1 MFLLLSVALLP
12 FGKQFW
18 MPAVVSAMLILGTPT
33 ALKALESLFQRR
45 FSIHVLVIV
54 AVAGALCLSK
64 FGEAVT
70 VLFLFAIA
78 ELLEEL
84 SEQRARDAIRQ
95 LMKITPNEAT
105 VEKEGKQVRVK
116 VEDLKVNDVV
126 LVKEGERIPIDGVV
140 IWGKALV
147 NQAPIT
153 GEQQPLLKTV
163 GNTVFAG
170 SISIDG
176 TIKVKATHTAH
187 ESTIARIARLIEQA
201 ETQKAPTEK
210 FIDTFSRYYTPSVIL
225 LAVLM
230 AIVPPMFFGG
240 VFKDWFYRALVVLLI
255 SCPCALVISAP
266 ATIVCALVQAARNG
280 VLIKGGVYIEQ
291 LASVK
296 GIAFDKTGT
305 LTTGGIEVDKV
316 IPLNEHSE
324 EEVLSIAA
332 SLESMSTHPL
342 AKAIV
347 KEAEKR
353 SLKLMP
359 VKSIEA
365 EIGLG
370 ISGTINETRYFV
382 GHADFL
388 RNSGMP
394 MEEAL
399 DALGKMHLVG
409 KSLVFVGEK
418 GHICG
423 VIVLSDKLRENA
435 KTVIEHLKKHCKK
448 HIIMLTGDNMTAAKS
463 VAEMLG
469 ISELYAE
476 LLPEDK
482 VRKIKELMDK
492 HGSIAMVGDGVNDAP
507 ALATA
512 NVGIAIGSAGT
523 DIALEASHVALINDE
538 LDKIPFV
545 IHLSIRAMRIIRFNI
560 AFSLTVKAIF
570 LVLAA
575 VGMANLWMAIAADMG
590 TSLAVLAN
598 SMHLLRD

>member
-1 MFLLLSVALLP
+1 MLLSVALLP
-12 FGKQFW
+12 LGKQFW
-18 MPAVVSAMLILGTPT
+18 MPTVIAAMLILGTPT
-33 ALKALESLFQRR
+33 ALKAFESFLQKRL
-45 FSIHVLVIV
+45 SIHALVIV
-54 AVAGALCLSK
+54 AVAGALCLGK

-84 SEQRARDAIRQ
+84 SEQRARDAIRE

-105 VEKEGKQVRVK
+105 VEKDGRQVRVK

-126 LVKEGERIPIDGVV
+126 LVKEGERIPIDGVI

-147 NQAPIT
+147 NQAPVT

-163 GNTVFAG
+163 GSTVFAG
-170 SISIDG
+170 SISVDG

-201 ETQKAPTEK
+201 ETRKAPTER
-210 FIDTFSRYYTPSVIL
+210 FINTFSRYYTPSVIL

-240 VFKDWFYRALVVLLI
+240 AFKDWFYRTLVVLLI

-266 ATIVCALVQAARNG
+266 MTIVCALIQAARNG
-280 VLIKGGVYIEQ
+280 VLIKGGIYIEQ

-305 LTTGGIEVDKV
+305 LTTGEIEVDSV

-324 EEVLSIAA
+324 EEVLSVAA

-359 VKSIEA
+359 VKDIEV

-370 ISGTINETRYFV
+370 ISGTLNETRYFV
-382 GHADFL
+382 GNADFL
-388 RNSGMP
+388 KGSGMP
-394 MEEAL
+394 VGEAL
-399 DALGKMHLVG
+399 DALEEMHLEG

-423 VIVLSDKLRENA
+423 VIVLADKLRENA
-435 KTVIEHLKKHCKK
+435 KNVIEHLKNHCKK
-448 HIIMLTGDNMTAAKS
+448 HVIMLTGDSMATARS
-463 VAEMLG
+463 VATKLG

-482 VRKIKELMDK
+482 VRKIEELIDK

-507 ALATA
+507 ALAMA
-512 NVGIAIGSAGT
+512 NVGIAVGGAGT
-523 DIALEASHVALINDE
+523 DIALEASHITLMNDE
-538 LDKIPFV
+538 LDKIPFA
-545 IHLSIRAMRIIRFNI
+545 IHLSMRAMRIMRFNI

-590 TSLAVLAN
+590 TSLTVLAN
-598 SMHLLRD
+598 SMNLLKD

>member
-1 MFLLLSVALLP
+1 MLLSVALLP
-12 FGKQFW
+12 LGKQFW
-18 MPAVVSAMLILGTPT
+18 MPTVIAAMLILGTPT
-33 ALKALESLFQRR
+33 ALKAFESFLQKRL
-45 FSIHVLVIV
+45 SIHALVIV
-54 AVAGALCLSK
+54 AVAGALCLGK

-84 SEQRARDAIRQ
+84 SEQRARDAIRE

-105 VEKEGKQVRVK
+105 VEKDGRQVRVK

-126 LVKEGERIPIDGVV
+126 LVKEGERIPIDGVI

-147 NQAPIT
+147 NQAPVT

-163 GNTVFAG
+163 GSTVFAG
-170 SISIDG
+170 SISVDG

-201 ETQKAPTEK
+201 ETRKAPTER
-210 FIDTFSRYYTPSVIL
+210 FINTFSRYYTPSVIL

-240 VFKDWFYRALVVLLI
+240 AFKDWFYRTLVVLLI

-266 ATIVCALVQAARNG
+266 MTIVCALIQAARNG
-280 VLIKGGVYIEQ
+280 VLIKGGIYIEQ

-305 LTTGGIEVDKV
+305 LTTGEIEVDSV

-324 EEVLSIAA
+324 EEVLSVAA

-359 VKSIEA
+359 VKDIEV

-370 ISGTINETRYFV
+370 ISGTLNETRYFV
-382 GHADFL
+382 GNADFL
-388 RNSGMP
+388 KGSGMP
-394 MEEAL
+394 VGEAL
-399 DALGKMHLVG
+399 DALEEMHLEG

-423 VIVLSDKLRENA
+423 VIVLADKLRENA
-435 KTVIEHLKKHCKK
+435 KNVIEHLKNHCKK
-448 HIIMLTGDNMTAAKS
+448 HVIMLTGDSMATARS
-463 VAEMLG
+463 VATKLG

-482 VRKIKELMDK
+482 VRKIEELIDK

-507 ALATA
+507 ALAMA
-512 NVGIAIGSAGT
+512 NVGIAVGGAGT
-523 DIALEASHVALINDE
+523 DIALEASHITLMNDE
-538 LDKIPFV
+538 LDKIPFA
-545 IHLSIRAMRIIRFNI
+545 IHLSMRAMRIMRFNI

-570 LVLAA
+570 LALAA

-590 TSLAVLAN
+590 TSLTVLAN
-598 SMHLLRD
+598 SMNLLKD

>member
-1 MFLLLSVALLP
+1 MLLSVALLP
-12 FGKQFW
+12 LGKQFW
-18 MPAVVSAMLILGTPT
+18 MPTVIAAMLILGTPT
-33 ALKALESLFQRR
+33 ALKAFESFLQKRL
-45 FSIHVLVIV
+45 SIHALVMV
-54 AVAGALCLSK
+54 AVAGALCLGK

-84 SEQRARDAIRQ
+84 SEQRARDAIRE

-105 VEKEGKQVRVK
+105 VEKDGRQVKVK

-126 LVKEGERIPIDGVV
+126 LVKEGERIPIDGVI

-147 NQAPIT
+147 NQAPVT

-163 GNTVFAG
+163 GSTVFAG
-170 SISIDG
+170 SISVDG

-201 ETQKAPTEK
+201 ETRKAPTER
-210 FIDTFSRYYTPSVIL
+210 FINAFSRYYTPSVIL

-240 VFKDWFYRALVVLLI
+240 AFKDWFYRTLVVLLI

-266 ATIVCALVQAARNG
+266 MTIVCALIQAARNG
-280 VLIKGGVYIEQ
+280 VLIKGGIYIEQ

-305 LTTGGIEVDKV
+305 LTTGEIEVDSV

-324 EEVLSIAA
+324 EEVLSVAA

-359 VKSIEA
+359 VKDIEV

-370 ISGTINETRYFV
+370 ISGTLNETRYFV
-382 GHADFL
+382 GNADFL
-388 RNSGMP
+388 KGSGMP
-394 MEEAL
+394 VGEAL
-399 DALGKMHLVG
+399 DALEEMHLEG

-423 VIVLSDKLRENA
+423 VIVLADKLRENA
-435 KTVIEHLKKHCKK
+435 KNVIEHLKNHCKK
-448 HIIMLTGDNMTAAKS
+448 HVIMLTGDSMATARS
-463 VAEMLG
+463 VATKLG

-482 VRKIKELMDK
+482 VRKIEELIDK

-507 ALATA
+507 ALAMA
-512 NVGIAIGSAGT
+512 NVGIAVGGAGT
-523 DIALEASHVALINDE
+523 DIALEASHITLMNDE
-538 LDKIPFV
+538 LDKIPFA
-545 IHLSIRAMRIIRFNI
+545 IHLSMRAMRIMRFNI

-590 TSLAVLAN
+590 TSLTVLAN
-598 SMHLLRD
+598 SMNLLKD

>member
-1 MFLLLSVALLP
+1 MLLSVALLP
-12 FGKQFW
+12 LGKQFW
-18 MPAVVSAMLILGTPT
+18 MPTVIAAMLILGTPT
-33 ALKALESLFQRR
+33 ALKAFESFLQKRL
-45 FSIHVLVIV
+45 SIHALVIV
-54 AVAGALCLSK
+54 AVAGALCLGK

-84 SEQRARDAIRQ
+84 SEQRARDAIRE

-105 VEKEGKQVRVK
+105 VEKDGRQVRVK

-126 LVKEGERIPIDGVV
+126 LVKEGERIPIDGVI

-147 NQAPIT
+147 NQAPVT

-163 GNTVFAG
+163 GSTVFAG
-170 SISIDG
+170 SISVDG

-201 ETQKAPTEK
+201 ETRKAPTER
-210 FIDTFSRYYTPSVIL
+210 FINTFSRYYTPSVIL

-240 VFKDWFYRALVVLLI
+240 AFKDWFYRTLVVLLI

-266 ATIVCALVQAARNG
+266 MTMVCALIQAARNG
-280 VLIKGGVYIEQ
+280 VLIKGGIYIEQ

-305 LTTGGIEVDKV
+305 LTTGEIEVDSV

-324 EEVLSIAA
+324 EEVLSVAA

-359 VKSIEA
+359 VKDIEV

-370 ISGTINETRYFV
+370 ISGTLNETRYFV
-382 GHADFL
+382 GNADFL
-388 RNSGMP
+388 KGSGMP
-394 MEEAL
+394 VGEAL
-399 DALGKMHLVG
+399 DALEEMHLEG

-423 VIVLSDKLRENA
+423 VIVLADKLRENA
-435 KTVIEHLKKHCKK
+435 KNVIEHLKNHCKK
-448 HIIMLTGDNMTAAKS
+448 HVIMLTGDSMATARS
-463 VAEMLG
+463 VATKLG

-482 VRKIKELMDK
+482 VRKIEELIDK

-507 ALATA
+507 ALAMA
-512 NVGIAIGSAGT
+512 NVGIAVGGAGT
-523 DIALEASHVALINDE
+523 DIALEASHITLMNDE
-538 LDKIPFV
+538 LDKIPFA
-545 IHLSIRAMRIIRFNI
+545 IHLSMRAMRIMRFNI

-590 TSLAVLAN
+590 TSLTVLAN
-598 SMHLLRD
+598 SMNLLKD

>member
-1 MFLLLSVALLP
+1 MLLSVALLP
-12 FGKQFW
+12 LGKQFW
-18 MPAVVSAMLILGTPT
+18 MPTVIAAMLILGTPT
-33 ALKALESLFQRR
+33 ALKAFESFLQKRL
-45 FSIHVLVIV
+45 SIHALVIV
-54 AVAGALCLSK
+54 AVAGALCLGK

-84 SEQRARDAIRQ
+84 SEQRARDAIRE

-105 VEKEGKQVRVK
+105 VEKDGRQVRVK

-126 LVKEGERIPIDGVV
+126 LVKEGERIPIDGVI

-147 NQAPIT
+147 NQAPVT

-163 GNTVFAG
+163 GSTVFAG
-170 SISIDG
+170 SISVGG

-201 ETQKAPTEK
+201 ETRKAPTER
-210 FIDTFSRYYTPSVIL
+210 FINTFSRYYTPSVIL

-240 VFKDWFYRALVVLLI
+240 AFKDWFYRTLVVLLI

-266 ATIVCALVQAARNG
+266 MTIVCALIQAARNG
-280 VLIKGGVYIEQ
+280 VLIKGGIYIEQ

-305 LTTGGIEVDKV
+305 LTTGEIEVDSV

-324 EEVLSIAA
+324 EEVLSVAA

-359 VKSIEA
+359 VKDIEV

-370 ISGTINETRYFV
+370 ISGTLNETRYFV
-382 GHADFL
+382 GNADFL
-388 RNSGMP
+388 KGSGMP
-394 MEEAL
+394 VGEAL
-399 DALGKMHLVG
+399 DALEEMHLEG

-423 VIVLSDKLRENA
+423 VIVLADKLRENA
-435 KTVIEHLKKHCKK
+435 KNVIEHLKNHCKK
-448 HIIMLTGDNMTAAKS
+448 HVIMLTGDSMATARS
-463 VAEMLG
+463 VATKLG

-482 VRKIKELMDK
+482 VRKIEELIDK

-507 ALATA
+507 ALAMA
-512 NVGIAIGSAGT
+512 NVGIAVGGAGT
-523 DIALEASHVALINDE
+523 DIALEASHITLMNDE
-538 LDKIPFV
+538 LDKIPFA
-545 IHLSIRAMRIIRFNI
+545 IHLSMRAMRIMRFNI

-570 LVLAA
+570 LALAA

-590 TSLAVLAN
+590 TSLTVLAN
-598 SMHLLRD
+598 SMNLLKD

>member
-1 MFLLLSVALLP
+1 
-12 FGKQFW
+12 
-18 MPAVVSAMLILGTPT
+18 MPTVIAAMLILGTPT
-33 ALKALESLFQRR
+33 ALKAFESFLQKRL
-45 FSIHVLVIV
+45 SIHALVIV
-54 AVAGALCLSK
+54 AVAGALCLGK

-84 SEQRARDAIRQ
+84 SEQRARDAIRE

-105 VEKEGKQVRVK
+105 VEKDGRQVRVK

-126 LVKEGERIPIDGVV
+126 LVKEGERIPIDGVI

-147 NQAPIT
+147 NQAPVT

-163 GNTVFAG
+163 GSTVFAG
-170 SISIDG
+170 SISVDG

-201 ETQKAPTEK
+201 ETRKAPTER
-210 FIDTFSRYYTPSVIL
+210 FINTFSRYYTPSVIL

-240 VFKDWFYRALVVLLI
+240 AFKDWFYRTLVVLLI

-266 ATIVCALVQAARNG
+266 MTMVCALIQAARNG
-280 VLIKGGVYIEQ
+280 VLIKGGIYIEQ

-305 LTTGGIEVDKV
+305 LTTGEIEVDSV

-324 EEVLSIAA
+324 EEVLSVAA

-359 VKSIEA
+359 VKDIEV

-370 ISGTINETRYFV
+370 ISGTLNETRYFV
-382 GHADFL
+382 GNADFL
-388 RNSGMP
+388 KGSGMP
-394 MEEAL
+394 VGEAL
-399 DALGKMHLVG
+399 DALEEMHLEG

-423 VIVLSDKLRENA
+423 VIVLADKLRENA
-435 KTVIEHLKKHCKK
+435 KNVIEHLKNHCKK
-448 HIIMLTGDNMTAAKS
+448 HVIMLTGDSMATARS
-463 VAEMLG
+463 VATKLG

-482 VRKIKELMDK
+482 VRKIEELIDK

-507 ALATA
+507 ALAMA
-512 NVGIAIGSAGT
+512 NVGIAVGGAGT
-523 DIALEASHVALINDE
+523 DIALEASHITLMNDE
-538 LDKIPFV
+538 LDKIPFA
-545 IHLSIRAMRIIRFNI
+545 IHLSMRAMRIMRFNI

-590 TSLAVLAN
+590 TSLTVLAN
-598 SMHLLRD
+598 SMNLLKD

>member
-1 MFLLLSVALLP
+1 
-12 FGKQFW
+12 
-18 MPAVVSAMLILGTPT
+18 MPTVIAAMLILGTPT
-33 ALKALESLFQRR
+33 ALKAFESFLQKRL
-45 FSIHVLVIV
+45 SIHALVIV
-54 AVAGALCLSK
+54 AVAGALCLGK

-84 SEQRARDAIRQ
+84 SEQRARDAIRE

-105 VEKEGKQVRVK
+105 VEKDGRQVRVK

-126 LVKEGERIPIDGVV
+126 LVKEGERIPIDGVI

-147 NQAPIT
+147 NQAPVT

-163 GNTVFAG
+163 GSTVFAG
-170 SISIDG
+170 SISVDG

-201 ETQKAPTEK
+201 ETRKAPTER
-210 FIDTFSRYYTPSVIL
+210 FINTFSRYYTPSVIL

-240 VFKDWFYRALVVLLI
+240 AFKDWFYRTLVVLLI

-266 ATIVCALVQAARNG
+266 MTMVCALIQAARNG
-280 VLIKGGVYIEQ
+280 VLIKGGIYIEQ

-305 LTTGGIEVDKV
+305 LTTGEIEVDSV

-324 EEVLSIAA
+324 EEVLSVAA

-359 VKSIEA
+359 VKDIEV

-370 ISGTINETRYFV
+370 ISGTLNETRYFV
-382 GHADFL
+382 GNADFL
-388 RNSGMP
+388 KGSGMP
-394 MEEAL
+394 VGEAL
-399 DALGKMHLVG
+399 DALEEMHLEG

-423 VIVLSDKLRENA
+423 VIVLADKLRENA
-435 KTVIEHLKKHCKK
+435 KNVIEHLKNHCKK
-448 HIIMLTGDNMTAAKS
+448 HVIMLTGDSMATARS
-463 VAEMLG
+463 VATKLG

-482 VRKIKELMDK
+482 VRKIEELIDK

-507 ALATA
+507 ALAMA
-512 NVGIAIGSAGT
+512 NVGIAVGGAGT
-523 DIALEASHVALINDE
+523 DIALEASHITLMNDE
-538 LDKIPFV
+538 LDKIPFA
-545 IHLSIRAMRIIRFNI
+545 IHLSMRAMRIMRFNI

-570 LVLAA
+570 LMLAA

-590 TSLAVLAN
+590 TSLTVLAN
-598 SMHLLRD
+598 SMNLLKD

>member
-1 MFLLLSVALLP
+1 MLLSVALLP
-12 FGKQFW
+12 LGKQFW
-18 MPAVVSAMLILGTPT
+18 MPTVIAAMLILGTPT
-33 ALKALESLFQRR
+33 ALKAFESFLQKRL
-45 FSIHVLVIV
+45 SIHALVIV
-54 AVAGALCLSK
+54 AVAGALCLGK

-84 SEQRARDAIRQ
+84 SEQRARDAIRE

-105 VEKEGKQVRVK
+105 VEKDGRQVRVK
-116 VEDLKVNDVV
+116 VEDLKVNDMV
-126 LVKEGERIPIDGVV
+126 LVKEGERIPIDGVI

-147 NQAPIT
+147 NQAPVT

-163 GNTVFAG
+163 GSTVFAG
-170 SISIDG
+170 SISVDG

-201 ETQKAPTEK
+201 ETRKAPTER
-210 FIDTFSRYYTPSVIL
+210 FINTFSRYYTPSVIL

-240 VFKDWFYRALVVLLI
+240 AFKDWFYRTLVVLLI

-266 ATIVCALVQAARNG
+266 MTIVCALIQAARNG
-280 VLIKGGVYIEQ
+280 VLIKGGIYIEQ

-305 LTTGGIEVDKV
+305 LTTGEIEVDSV

-324 EEVLSIAA
+324 EEVLSVAA

-359 VKSIEA
+359 VKDIEV

-370 ISGTINETRYFV
+370 ISGTLNETRYFV
-382 GHADFL
+382 GNADFL
-388 RNSGMP
+388 KGSGMP
-394 MEEAL
+394 VGEAL
-399 DALGKMHLVG
+399 DALEEMHLEG

-423 VIVLSDKLRENA
+423 VIVLADKLRENA
-435 KTVIEHLKKHCKK
+435 KNVIEHLKNHCKK
-448 HIIMLTGDNMTAAKS
+448 HVIMLTGDSMATARS
-463 VAEMLG
+463 VATKLG

-482 VRKIKELMDK
+482 VRKIEELIDK

-507 ALATA
+507 ALAMA
-512 NVGIAIGSAGT
+512 NVGIAVGGAGT
-523 DIALEASHVALINDE
+523 DIALEASHITLMNDE
-538 LDKIPFV
+538 LDKIPFA
-545 IHLSIRAMRIIRFNI
+545 IHLSMRAMRIMRFNI

-570 LVLAA
+570 LALAA

-590 TSLAVLAN
+590 TSLTVLAN
-598 SMHLLRD
+598 SMNLLKD

>member
-1 MFLLLSVALLP
+1 
-12 FGKQFW
+12 
-18 MPAVVSAMLILGTPT
+18 MPTVIAAMLILGTPT
-33 ALKALESLFQRR
+33 ALKAFESFLQKRL
-45 FSIHVLVIV
+45 SIHALVIV
-54 AVAGALCLSK
+54 AVAGALCLGK

-84 SEQRARDAIRQ
+84 SEQRARDAIRE

-105 VEKEGKQVRVK
+105 VEKDGRQVRVK

-126 LVKEGERIPIDGVV
+126 LVKEGERIPIDGVI

-147 NQAPIT
+147 NQAPVT

-163 GNTVFAG
+163 GSTVFAG
-170 SISIDG
+170 SISVDG

-201 ETQKAPTEK
+201 ETRKAPTER
-210 FIDTFSRYYTPSVIL
+210 FINTFSRYYTPSVIL

-240 VFKDWFYRALVVLLI
+240 AFKDWFYRTLVVLLI

-266 ATIVCALVQAARNG
+266 MTIVCALIQAARNG
-280 VLIKGGVYIEQ
+280 VLIKGGIYIEQ

-305 LTTGGIEVDKV
+305 LTTGEIEVDSV

-324 EEVLSIAA
+324 EEVLSVAA

-359 VKSIEA
+359 VKDIEV

-370 ISGTINETRYFV
+370 ISGTLNETRYFV
-382 GHADFL
+382 GNADFL
-388 RNSGMP
+388 KGSGMP
-394 MEEAL
+394 VGEAL
-399 DALGKMHLVG
+399 DALEEMHLEG

-423 VIVLSDKLRENA
+423 VIVLADKLRENA
-435 KTVIEHLKKHCKK
+435 KNVIEHLKNHCKK
-448 HIIMLTGDNMTAAKS
+448 HVIMLTGDSMATARS
-463 VAEMLG
+463 VATKLG

-482 VRKIKELMDK
+482 VRKIEELIDK

-507 ALATA
+507 ALAMA
-512 NVGIAIGSAGT
+512 NVGIAVGGAGT
-523 DIALEASHVALINDE
+523 DIALEASHITLMNDE
-538 LDKIPFV
+538 LDKIPFA
-545 IHLSIRAMRIIRFNI
+545 IHLSMRAMRIMRFNI

-570 LVLAA
+570 LALAA

-590 TSLAVLAN
+590 TSLTVLAN
-598 SMHLLRD
+598 SMNLLKD

>member
-1 MFLLLSVALLP
+1 MLLSVALLP
-12 FGKQFW
+12 LGKQFW
-18 MPAVVSAMLILGTPT
+18 MPTVIAAMLILGTPT
-33 ALKALESLFQRR
+33 ALKAFESFLQKRL
-45 FSIHVLVIV
+45 SIHALVIV
-54 AVAGALCLSK
+54 AVAGALCLGK

-84 SEQRARDAIRQ
+84 SEQRARDAIRE

-105 VEKEGKQVRVK
+105 VEKDGRQVRVK

-126 LVKEGERIPIDGVV
+126 LVKEGERIPIDGVI

-147 NQAPIT
+147 NQAPVT

-163 GNTVFAG
+163 GSTVFAG
-170 SISIDG
+170 SISVDG

-201 ETQKAPTEK
+201 ETRKAPTER
-210 FIDTFSRYYTPSVIL
+210 FINTFSRYYTPSVIL

-240 VFKDWFYRALVVLLI
+240 AFKDWFYRTLVVLLI

-266 ATIVCALVQAARNG
+266 MTMVCALIQAARNG
-280 VLIKGGVYIEQ
+280 VLIKGGIYIEQ

-305 LTTGGIEVDKV
+305 LTTGEIEVDSV

-324 EEVLSIAA
+324 EEVLSVAA

-359 VKSIEA
+359 VKDIEV

-370 ISGTINETRYFV
+370 ISGTLNETRYFV
-382 GHADFL
+382 GNADFL
-388 RNSGMP
+388 KGSGMP
-394 MEEAL
+394 VGEAL
-399 DALGKMHLVG
+399 DALEEMHLEG

-423 VIVLSDKLRENA
+423 VIVLADKLRENA
-435 KTVIEHLKKHCKK
+435 KNVIEHLKNHCKK
-448 HIIMLTGDNMTAAKS
+448 HVIMLTGDSMATARS
-463 VAEMLG
+463 VATKLG

-482 VRKIKELMDK
+482 VRKIEELIDK

-507 ALATA
+507 ALAMA
-512 NVGIAIGSAGT
+512 NVGIAVGGAGT
-523 DIALEASHVALINDE
+523 DIALEASHITLMNDE
-538 LDKIPFV
+538 LDKIPFA
-545 IHLSIRAMRIIRFNI
+545 IHLSMRAMRIMRFNI

-570 LVLAA
+570 LMLAA

-590 TSLAVLAN
+590 TSLTVLAN
-598 SMHLLRD
+598 SMNLLKD

>member
-1 MFLLLSVALLP
+1 LLLSVALLP
-12 FGKQFW
+12 LGKQFW
-18 MPAVVSAMLILGTPT
+18 MPTVIAAMLILGTPT
-33 ALKALESLFQRR
+33 ALKAFESFLQKRL
-45 FSIHVLVIV
+45 SIHALVMV
-54 AVAGALCLSK
+54 AVAGALCLGK

-84 SEQRARDAIRQ
+84 SEQRARDAIRE

-105 VEKEGKQVRVK
+105 VEKDGRQVKVK

-126 LVKEGERIPIDGVV
+126 LVKEGERIPIDGVI

-147 NQAPIT
+147 NQAPVT

-163 GNTVFAG
+163 GSTVFAG
-170 SISIDG
+170 SISVDG

-201 ETQKAPTEK
+201 ETRKAPTER
-210 FIDTFSRYYTPSVIL
+210 FINAFSRYYTPSVIL

-240 VFKDWFYRALVVLLI
+240 AFKDWFYRTLVVLLI

-266 ATIVCALVQAARNG
+266 MTIVCALIQAARNG
-280 VLIKGGVYIEQ
+280 VLIKGGIYIEQ

-305 LTTGGIEVDKV
+305 LTTGEIEVDSV

-324 EEVLSIAA
+324 EEVLSVAA

-359 VKSIEA
+359 VKDIEV

-370 ISGTINETRYFV
+370 ISGTLNETRYFV
-382 GHADFL
+382 GNADFL
-388 RNSGMP
+388 KGSGMP
-394 MEEAL
+394 VGEAL
-399 DALGKMHLVG
+399 DALEEMHLEG

-423 VIVLSDKLRENA
+423 VIVLADKLRENA
-435 KTVIEHLKKHCKK
+435 KNVIEHLKNHCKK
-448 HIIMLTGDNMTAAKS
+448 HVIMLTGDSMATARS
-463 VAEMLG
+463 VATKLG

-482 VRKIKELMDK
+482 VRKIEELIDK

-507 ALATA
+507 ALAMA
-512 NVGIAIGSAGT
+512 NVGIAVGGAGT
-523 DIALEASHVALINDE
+523 DIALEASHITLMNDE
-538 LDKIPFV
+538 LDKIPFA
-545 IHLSIRAMRIIRFNI
+545 IHLSMRAMRIMRFNI

-590 TSLAVLAN
+590 TSLTVLAN
-598 SMHLLRD
+598 SMNLLKD

>member
-1 MFLLLSVALLP
+1 
-12 FGKQFW
+12 
-18 MPAVVSAMLILGTPT
+18 MPTVIAAMLILGTPT
-33 ALKALESLFQRR
+33 ALKAFESFLQKRL
-45 FSIHVLVIV
+45 SIHALVIV
-54 AVAGALCLSK
+54 AVAGALCLGK

-84 SEQRARDAIRQ
+84 SEQRARDAIRE

-105 VEKEGKQVRVK
+105 VEKDGRQVRVK
-116 VEDLKVNDVV
+116 VEDLKVNDMV
-126 LVKEGERIPIDGVV
+126 LVKEGERIPIDGVI

-147 NQAPIT
+147 NQAPVT

-163 GNTVFAG
+163 GSTVFAG
-170 SISIDG
+170 SISVDG

-201 ETQKAPTEK
+201 ETRKAPTER
-210 FIDTFSRYYTPSVIL
+210 FINTFSRYYTPSVIL

-240 VFKDWFYRALVVLLI
+240 AFKDWFYRTLVVLLI

-266 ATIVCALVQAARNG
+266 MTIVCALIQAARNG
-280 VLIKGGVYIEQ
+280 VLIKGGIYIEQ

-305 LTTGGIEVDKV
+305 LTTGEIEVDSV

-324 EEVLSIAA
+324 EEVLSVAA

-359 VKSIEA
+359 VKDIEV

-370 ISGTINETRYFV
+370 ISGTLNETRYFV
-382 GHADFL
+382 GNADFL
-388 RNSGMP
+388 KGSGMP
-394 MEEAL
+394 VGEAL
-399 DALGKMHLVG
+399 DALEEMHLEG

-423 VIVLSDKLRENA
+423 VIVLADKLRENA
-435 KTVIEHLKKHCKK
+435 KNVIEHLKNHCKK
-448 HIIMLTGDNMTAAKS
+448 HVIMLTGDSMATARS
-463 VAEMLG
+463 VATKLG

-482 VRKIKELMDK
+482 VRKIEELIDK

-507 ALATA
+507 ALAMA
-512 NVGIAIGSAGT
+512 NVGIAVGGAGT
-523 DIALEASHVALINDE
+523 DIALEASHITLMNDE
-538 LDKIPFV
+538 LDKIPFA
-545 IHLSIRAMRIIRFNI
+545 IHLSMRAMRIMRFNI

-570 LVLAA
+570 LALAA

-590 TSLAVLAN
+590 TSLTVLAN
-598 SMHLLRD
+598 SMNLLKD

>member
-1 MFLLLSVALLP
+1 LLLSVALLP
-12 FGKQFW
+12 LGKQFW
-18 MPAVVSAMLILGTPT
+18 MPTVIAAMLILGTPT
-33 ALKALESLFQRR
+33 ALKAFESFLQKRL
-45 FSIHVLVIV
+45 SIHALVMV
-54 AVAGALCLSK
+54 AVAGALCLGK

-84 SEQRARDAIRQ
+84 SEQRARDAIRE

-105 VEKEGKQVRVK
+105 VEKDGRQVRVK

-126 LVKEGERIPIDGVV
+126 LVKEGERIPIDGVI

-147 NQAPIT
+147 NQAPVT

-163 GNTVFAG
+163 GSTVFAG
-170 SISIDG
+170 SISVDG

-201 ETQKAPTEK
+201 ETRKAPTER
-210 FIDTFSRYYTPSVIL
+210 FINAFSRYYTPSVIL

-240 VFKDWFYRALVVLLI
+240 AFKDWFYRTLVVLLI

-266 ATIVCALVQAARNG
+266 MTIVCALIQAARNG
-280 VLIKGGVYIEQ
+280 VLIKGGIYIEQ

-305 LTTGGIEVDKV
+305 LTTGEIEVDSV

-324 EEVLSIAA
+324 EEVLSVAA

-359 VKSIEA
+359 VKDIEV

-370 ISGTINETRYFV
+370 ISGTLNETRYFV
-382 GHADFL
+382 GNADFL
-388 RNSGMP
+388 KGSGMP
-394 MEEAL
+394 VGEAL
-399 DALGKMHLVG
+399 DALEEMHLEG

-423 VIVLSDKLRENA
+423 VIVLADKLRENA
-435 KTVIEHLKKHCKK
+435 KNVIEHLKNHCKK
-448 HIIMLTGDNMTAAKS
+448 HVIMLTGDSMATARS
-463 VAEMLG
+463 VATKLG

-482 VRKIKELMDK
+482 VRKIEELIDK

-507 ALATA
+507 ALAMA
-512 NVGIAIGSAGT
+512 NVGIAVGGAGT
-523 DIALEASHVALINDE
+523 DIALEASHITLMNDE
-538 LDKIPFV
+538 LDKIPFA
-545 IHLSIRAMRIIRFNI
+545 IHLSMRAMRIMRFNI

-590 TSLAVLAN
+590 TSLTVLAN
-598 SMHLLRD
+598 SMNLLKD

>member
-1 MFLLLSVALLP
+1 
-12 FGKQFW
+12 
-18 MPAVVSAMLILGTPT
+18 MPTVIAAMLILGTPT
-33 ALKALESLFQRR
+33 ALKAFESFLQKRL
-45 FSIHVLVIV
+45 SIHALVMV
-54 AVAGALCLSK
+54 AVAGALCLGK

-84 SEQRARDAIRQ
+84 SEQRARDAIRE

-105 VEKEGKQVRVK
+105 VEKDGRQVRVK

-126 LVKEGERIPIDGVV
+126 LVKEGERIPIDGVI

-147 NQAPIT
+147 NQAPVT

-163 GNTVFAG
+163 GSTVFAG
-170 SISIDG
+170 SISVDG

-201 ETQKAPTEK
+201 ETRKAPTER
-210 FIDTFSRYYTPSVIL
+210 FINAFSRYYTPSVIL

-240 VFKDWFYRALVVLLI
+240 AFKDWFYRTLVVLLI

-266 ATIVCALVQAARNG
+266 MTIVCALIQAARNG
-280 VLIKGGVYIEQ
+280 VLIKGGIYIEQ

-305 LTTGGIEVDKV
+305 LTTGEIEVDSV

-324 EEVLSIAA
+324 EEVLSVAA

-359 VKSIEA
+359 VKDIEV

-370 ISGTINETRYFV
+370 ISGTLNETRYFV
-382 GHADFL
+382 GNADFL
-388 RNSGMP
+388 KGSGMP
-394 MEEAL
+394 VGEAL
-399 DALGKMHLVG
+399 DALEEMHLEG

-423 VIVLSDKLRENA
+423 VIVLADKLRENA
-435 KTVIEHLKKHCKK
+435 KNVIEHLKNHCKK
-448 HIIMLTGDNMTAAKS
+448 HVIMLTGDSMATARS
-463 VAEMLG
+463 VATKLG

-482 VRKIKELMDK
+482 VRKIEELIDK

-507 ALATA
+507 ALAMA
-512 NVGIAIGSAGT
+512 NVGIAVGGAGT
-523 DIALEASHVALINDE
+523 DIALEASHITLMNDE
-538 LDKIPFV
+538 LDKIPFA
-545 IHLSIRAMRIIRFNI
+545 IHLSMRAMRIMRFNI

-590 TSLAVLAN
+590 TSLTVLAN
-598 SMHLLRD
+598 SMNLLKD

>member
-1 MFLLLSVALLP
+1 MLLSVALLP
-12 FGKQFW
+12 LGKQFW
-18 MPAVVSAMLILGTPT
+18 MPTVIAAMLILGTPT
-33 ALKALESLFQRR
+33 ALKAFESFLQKRL
-45 FSIHVLVIV
+45 SIHALVIV
-54 AVAGALCLSK
+54 AVAGALCLGK

-84 SEQRARDAIRQ
+84 SEQRARDAIRE

-105 VEKEGKQVRVK
+105 VEKDGRQVRVK

-126 LVKEGERIPIDGVV
+126 LVKEGERIPIDGVI

-147 NQAPIT
+147 NQAPVT

-163 GNTVFAG
+163 GSTVFAG
-170 SISIDG
+170 SISVDG

-201 ETQKAPTEK
+201 ETRKAPTER
-210 FIDTFSRYYTPSVIL
+210 FINTFSRYYTPSVIL

-240 VFKDWFYRALVVLLI
+240 AFKDWFYRTLVVLLI

-266 ATIVCALVQAARNG
+266 MTIVCALIQAARNG
-280 VLIKGGVYIEQ
+280 VLIKGGIYIEQ

-305 LTTGGIEVDKV
+305 LTTGEIEVDSV

-324 EEVLSIAA
+324 EEVLSVAA

-359 VKSIEA
+359 VKDIEV

-370 ISGTINETRYFV
+370 ISGTLNETRYFV
-382 GHADFL
+382 GNADFL
-388 RNSGMP
+388 KGSGMP
-394 MEEAL
+394 VGEAL
-399 DALGKMHLVG
+399 DALEEMHLEG

-423 VIVLSDKLRENA
+423 VIVLADKLRENA
-435 KTVIEHLKKHCKK
+435 KNVIEHLKNHCKK
-448 HIIMLTGDNMTAAKS
+448 HVIMLTGDSMATARS
-463 VAEMLG
+463 VATKLG

-482 VRKIKELMDK
+482 VRKIEELIDK

-507 ALATA
+507 ALAMA
-512 NVGIAIGSAGT
+512 NVGIAVGGAGT
-523 DIALEASHVALINDE
+523 DIALEASHITLMNDE
-538 LDKIPFV
+538 LDKIPFA
-545 IHLSIRAMRIIRFNI
+545 IHLSMRAMRIMRFNI

-590 TSLAVLAN
+590 ASLTVLAN
-598 SMHLLRD
+598 SMNLLKD

>member
-1 MFLLLSVALLP
+1 
-12 FGKQFW
+12 
-18 MPAVVSAMLILGTPT
+18 MPTVIAAMLILGTPT
-33 ALKALESLFQRR
+33 ALKAFESFLQKRL
-45 FSIHVLVIV
+45 SIHALVIV
-54 AVAGALCLSK
+54 AVAGALCLGK

-84 SEQRARDAIRQ
+84 SEQRARDAIRE

-105 VEKEGKQVRVK
+105 VEKDGRQVRVK

-126 LVKEGERIPIDGVV
+126 LVKEGERIPIDGVI

-147 NQAPIT
+147 NQAPVT

-163 GNTVFAG
+163 GSTVFAG
-170 SISIDG
+170 SISVDG

-201 ETQKAPTEK
+201 ETRKAPTER
-210 FIDTFSRYYTPSVIL
+210 FINAFSRYYTPSVIL

-240 VFKDWFYRALVVLLI
+240 AFKDWFYRTLVVLLI

-266 ATIVCALVQAARNG
+266 MTIVCALIQAARNG
-280 VLIKGGVYIEQ
+280 VLIKGGIYIEQ

-305 LTTGGIEVDKV
+305 LTTGEIEVDSV

-324 EEVLSIAA
+324 EEVLSVAA

-359 VKSIEA
+359 VKDIEV

-370 ISGTINETRYFV
+370 ISGTLNETRYFV
-382 GHADFL
+382 GNADFL
-388 RNSGMP
+388 KGSGMP
-394 MEEAL
+394 VCEAL
-399 DALGKMHLVG
+399 DALEEMHLEG

-423 VIVLSDKLRENA
+423 VIVLADKLRENA
-435 KTVIEHLKKHCKK
+435 KNVIEHLKNHCKK
-448 HIIMLTGDNMTAAKS
+448 HVIMLTGDSMATARS
-463 VAEMLG
+463 VATKLG

-482 VRKIKELMDK
+482 VRKIEELIDK

-507 ALATA
+507 ALAMA
-512 NVGIAIGSAGT
+512 NVGIAVGGAGT
-523 DIALEASHVALINDE
+523 DIALEASHITLMNDE
-538 LDKIPFV
+538 LDKIPFA
-545 IHLSIRAMRIIRFNI
+545 IHLSMRAMRIMRFNI

-590 TSLAVLAN
+590 TSLTVLAN
-598 SMHLLRD
+598 SMNLLKD

>member
-1 MFLLLSVALLP
+1 
-12 FGKQFW
+12 
-18 MPAVVSAMLILGTPT
+18 MPTVIAAMLILGTPT
-33 ALKALESLFQRR
+33 ALKAFESFLQKRL
-45 FSIHVLVIV
+45 SIHALVIV
-54 AVAGALCLSK
+54 AVAGALCLGK

-84 SEQRARDAIRQ
+84 SEQRARDAIRE

-105 VEKEGKQVRVK
+105 VEKDGRQVRVK

-126 LVKEGERIPIDGVV
+126 LVKEGERIPIDGVI

-147 NQAPIT
+147 NQAPVT

-163 GNTVFAG
+163 GSTVFAG
-170 SISIDG
+170 SISVDG

-201 ETQKAPTEK
+201 ETRKAPTER
-210 FIDTFSRYYTPSVIL
+210 FINTFSRYYTPSVIL

-240 VFKDWFYRALVVLLI
+240 AFKDWFYRTLVVLLI

-266 ATIVCALVQAARNG
+266 MTIVCALIQAARNG
-280 VLIKGGVYIEQ
+280 VLIKGGIYIEQ

-305 LTTGGIEVDKV
+305 LTTGEIEVDSV

-324 EEVLSIAA
+324 EEVLSVAA

-359 VKSIEA
+359 VKDIEV

-370 ISGTINETRYFV
+370 ISGTLNETRYFV
-382 GHADFL
+382 GNADFL
-388 RNSGMP
+388 KGSGMP
-394 MEEAL
+394 VGEAL
-399 DALGKMHLVG
+399 DALEEMHLEG

-423 VIVLSDKLRENA
+423 VIVLADKLRENA
-435 KTVIEHLKKHCKK
+435 KNVIEHLKNHCKK
-448 HIIMLTGDNMTAAKS
+448 HVIMLTGDSMATARS
-463 VAEMLG
+463 VATKLG

-482 VRKIKELMDK
+482 VRKIEELIDK

-507 ALATA
+507 ALAMA
-512 NVGIAIGSAGT
+512 NVGIAVGGAGT
-523 DIALEASHVALINDE
+523 DIALEASHITLMNDE
-538 LDKIPFV
+538 LDKIPFA
-545 IHLSIRAMRIIRFNI
+545 IHLSMRAMRIMRFNI

-590 TSLAVLAN
+590 TSLTVLAN
-598 SMHLLRD
+598 SMNLLKD

>member
-1 MFLLLSVALLP
+1 MLLSVALLP
-12 FGKQFW
+12 LGKQFW
-18 MPAVVSAMLILGTPT
+18 MPTVIAAMLILGTPT
-33 ALKALESLFQRR
+33 ALKAFESFLQKRL
-45 FSIHVLVIV
+45 SIHALVMV
-54 AVAGALCLSK
+54 AVAGALCLGK

-84 SEQRARDAIRQ
+84 SEQRARDAIRE

-105 VEKEGKQVRVK
+105 VEKDGRQVRVK

-126 LVKEGERIPIDGVV
+126 LVKEGERIPIDGVI

-147 NQAPIT
+147 NQAPVT

-163 GNTVFAG
+163 GSTVFAG
-170 SISIDG
+170 SISVDG

-201 ETQKAPTEK
+201 ETRKAPTER
-210 FIDTFSRYYTPSVIL
+210 FINAFSRYYTPSVIL

-240 VFKDWFYRALVVLLI
+240 AFKDWFYRTLVVLLI

-266 ATIVCALVQAARNG
+266 MTIVCALIQAARNG
-280 VLIKGGVYIEQ
+280 VLIKGGIYIEQ

-305 LTTGGIEVDKV
+305 LTTGEIEVDSV

-324 EEVLSIAA
+324 EEVLSVAA

-359 VKSIEA
+359 VKDIEV

-370 ISGTINETRYFV
+370 ISGTLNETRYFV
-382 GHADFL
+382 GNADFL
-388 RNSGMP
+388 KGSGMP
-394 MEEAL
+394 VGEAL
-399 DALGKMHLVG
+399 DALEEMHLEG

-423 VIVLSDKLRENA
+423 VIVLADKLRENA
-435 KTVIEHLKKHCKK
+435 KNVIEHLKNHCKK
-448 HIIMLTGDNMTAAKS
+448 HVIMLTGDSMATARS
-463 VAEMLG
+463 VATKLG

-482 VRKIKELMDK
+482 VRKIEELIDK

-507 ALATA
+507 ALAMA
-512 NVGIAIGSAGT
+512 NVGIAVGGAGT
-523 DIALEASHVALINDE
+523 DIALEASHITLMNDE
-538 LDKIPFV
+538 LDKIPFA
-545 IHLSIRAMRIIRFNI
+545 IHLSMRAMRIMRFNI

-590 TSLAVLAN
+590 TSLTVLAN
-598 SMHLLRD
+598 SMNLLKD

>member
-1 MFLLLSVALLP
+1 LLLSVALLP
-12 FGKQFW
+12 LGKQFW
-18 MPAVVSAMLILGTPT
+18 MPTVIAAMLILGTPT
-33 ALKALESLFQRR
+33 ALKAFESFLQKRL
-45 FSIHVLVIV
+45 SIHALVIV
-54 AVAGALCLSK
+54 AVAGALCLGK

-84 SEQRARDAIRQ
+84 SEQRARDAIRE

-105 VEKEGKQVRVK
+105 VEKDGRQVRVK

-126 LVKEGERIPIDGVV
+126 LVKEGERIPIDGVI

-147 NQAPIT
+147 NQAPVT

-163 GNTVFAG
+163 GSTVFAG
-170 SISIDG
+170 SISVDG

-201 ETQKAPTEK
+201 ETRKAPTER
-210 FIDTFSRYYTPSVIL
+210 FINTFSRYYTPSVIL

-240 VFKDWFYRALVVLLI
+240 AFKDWFYRTLVVLLI

-266 ATIVCALVQAARNG
+266 MTIVCALIQAARNG
-280 VLIKGGVYIEQ
+280 VLIKGGIYIEQ

-305 LTTGGIEVDKV
+305 LTTGEIEVDSV

-324 EEVLSIAA
+324 EEVLSVAA

-359 VKSIEA
+359 VKDIEV

-370 ISGTINETRYFV
+370 ISGTLNETRYFV
-382 GHADFL
+382 GNADFL
-388 RNSGMP
+388 KGSGMP
-394 MEEAL
+394 VGEAL
-399 DALGKMHLVG
+399 DALEEMHLEG

-423 VIVLSDKLRENA
+423 VIVLADKLRENA
-435 KTVIEHLKKHCKK
+435 KNVIEHLKNHCKK
-448 HIIMLTGDNMTAAKS
+448 HVIMLTGDSMATARS
-463 VAEMLG
+463 VATKLG

-482 VRKIKELMDK
+482 VRKIEELIDK

-507 ALATA
+507 ALAMA
-512 NVGIAIGSAGT
+512 NVGIAVGGAGT
-523 DIALEASHVALINDE
+523 DIALEASHITLMNDE
-538 LDKIPFV
+538 LDKIPFA
-545 IHLSIRAMRIIRFNI
+545 IHLSMRAMRIMRFNI

-570 LVLAA
+570 LALAA

-590 TSLAVLAN
+590 TSLTVLAN
-598 SMHLLRD
+598 SMNLLKD